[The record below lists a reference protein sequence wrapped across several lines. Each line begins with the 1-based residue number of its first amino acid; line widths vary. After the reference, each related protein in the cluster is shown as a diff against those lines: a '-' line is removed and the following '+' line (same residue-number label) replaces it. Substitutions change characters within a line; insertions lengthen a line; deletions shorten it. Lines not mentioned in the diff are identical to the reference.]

1 MKTKRATFSNIPS
14 SNGRNLE
21 ARARDHG
28 ERSRFNASLGT
39 AQSRLVREKLQ
50 LFLRPFCL
58 FHSLSLS
65 LSLSVESTRETSDE
79 SSIRQRRALF
89 RPPGP
94 LSKEVKRY
102 ARWNKEGKRERERE
116 IECFEVERYGKFYRF
131 AIAFHHFRG
140 STFVRCD
147 RDDEGRDRDARESP
161 AT

>member
-1 MKTKRATFSNIPS
+1 MAKGAALTRASEPHNRGWSAKNCSFFSALS
-14 SNGRNLE
+14 VFS
-21 ARARDHG
+21 
-28 ERSRFNASLGT
+28 T
-39 AQSRLVREKLQ
+39 
-50 LFLRPFCL
+50 
-58 FHSLSLS
+58 LSLS
-65 LSLSVESTRETSDE
+65 FSVESTRETSDE

>member
-1 MKTKRATFSNIPS
+1 MAKGAASTRASEPHNRGWSAKNCSFFSALS
-14 SNGRNLE
+14 VFS
-21 ARARDHG
+21 
-28 ERSRFNASLGT
+28 T
-39 AQSRLVREKLQ
+39 
-50 LFLRPFCL
+50 
-58 FHSLSLS
+58 LSLS